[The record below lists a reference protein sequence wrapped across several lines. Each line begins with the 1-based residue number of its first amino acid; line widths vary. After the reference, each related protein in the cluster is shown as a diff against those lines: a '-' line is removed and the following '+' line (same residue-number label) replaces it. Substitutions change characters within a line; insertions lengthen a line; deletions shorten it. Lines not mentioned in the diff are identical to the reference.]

1 MQRMRMQRIASLL
14 ALLLLAAPVLA
25 GWRDIPYDDMARI
38 PLLLQRLDQGGIYRS
53 WLEARPGAGQAALPA
68 DFRVEL
74 QVDGR
79 TIPVPCRADGTL
91 ELPWRADWS
100 GKNAKVRLNYPKE
113 RAGIVFHLKPR
124 TPPGTRMSY
133 AKLTE
138 SLPLMERGIREMA
151 GVMRFLAPEPEAL
164 ALQFPPGAMQTLVLA
179 RPGKAPR
186 TFRSTTDGKLEL
198 PWNPDWAAATVVLS
212 APLQSVDPVID

>member
-1 MQRMRMQRIASLL
+1 MQRIAILLALSLL
-14 ALLLLAAPVLA
+14 ATPVLA
-25 GWRDIPYDDMARI
+25 AWRDIPYDDMARI
-38 PLLLQRLDQGGIYRS
+38 PLLLQKLDQEGIYRS
-53 WLEARPGAGQAALPA
+53 WLEARPGAGHDGLPA
-68 DFRVEL
+68 DLRVEL

-91 ELPWRADWS
+91 DLPWRADWS
-100 GKNAKVRLNYPKE
+100 GKDAKVRLNYPKD
-113 RAGIVFHLKPR
+113 RAGIVFHVKPR

-151 GVMRFLAPEPEAL
+151 GMMSFLAPEPEAL
-164 ALQFPPGAMQTLVLA
+164 ALQFASAGAQTLVLT
-179 RPGKAPR
+179 RPGRAPR
-186 TFRSTTDGKLEL
+186 TFRSSADGKLEL
-198 PWNPDWAAATVVLS
+198 PWEPDWNAATVVLS

>member
-1 MQRMRMQRIASLL
+1 MQRIAALLALSLL
-14 ALLLLAAPVLA
+14 ATPALAA
-25 GWRDIPYDDMARI
+25 WRDIPYDDMARI
-38 PLLLQRLDQGGIYRS
+38 PLLLQKLDHDGVYRS

-68 DFRVEL
+68 DLRVEL
-74 QVDGR
+74 QVEGR
-79 TIPVPCRADGTL
+79 TIPIPCRADGTL

-100 GKNAKVRLNYPKE
+100 GKDAKVRLNYPKE

-133 AKLTE
+133 ARLTE

-151 GVMRFLAPEPEAL
+151 GMMRFLAPEPEAL
-164 ALQFPPGAMQTLVLA
+164 ALQFAPGAVQTLVLA

-198 PWNPDWAAATVVLS
+198 PWNPGWAAATVQLS
-212 APLQSVDPVID
+212 APLKSVDPVID

>member
-1 MQRMRMQRIASLL
+1 MQRIAVLLALSLL
-14 ALLLLAAPVLA
+14 AIPALA

-38 PLLLQRLDQGGIYRS
+38 PLLLQRLDQDGVYRS
-53 WLEARPGAGQAALPA
+53 WLEARPGAGHGALPA

-74 QVDGR
+74 QVEGR
-79 TIPVPCRADGTL
+79 TIPVPCRSDGTL
-91 ELPWRADWS
+91 DLPWRADWS
-100 GKNAKVRLNYPKE
+100 DKDAKVRVNYPRE

-124 TPPGTRMSY
+124 TPAGTRMSY

-164 ALQFPPGAMQTLVLA
+164 ALQFAPGAVQTLVLA
-179 RPGKAPR
+179 RPGRAPR
-186 TFRSTTDGKLEL
+186 TFRSTVDGKLEL
-198 PWNPDWAAATVVLS
+198 PWDPDWAAATVVLS